1 MPPDAL
7 AQLARFVARS
17 VTLSRRDTRSHCQL
31 GWIDCS
37 VILACFAAGLY
48 DGVRSILRND
58 GYLGLYRGLAPNLM
72 ASGVSWG
79 VYFFSYNHAKN
90 FWRQHLL
97 HVDAS
102 TQYSAAGSD
111 GKLVARLGP
120 FAHLSCA
127 AFSGTLATLF
137 TNPFSMVKTRLQL
150 QGKEVNSNARLYRGV
165 FDAFYRIVR
174 EEGFTT
180 LYRGIGPSLV
190 LVSNGALQFMSYE
203 ELKRLTITHLIASH
217 EEKEL
222 HAAHFLCMGALAKV
236 FSATVTY
243 PMAVTRARLY
253 QRKPDELLKK
263 IATAPAAATVSVGA
277 GGGGAATLVAGLP
290 APAASK
296 HVDGKYHGMTDVI
309 SKIWRLE
316 GWRGF
321 YRGLTPMLIKV
332 RVKMRTN
339 VA

>member
-1 MPPDAL
+1 M
-7 AQLARFVARS
+7 
-17 VTLSRRDTRSHCQL
+17 
-31 GWIDCS
+31 
-37 VILACFAAGLY
+37 
-48 DGVRSILRND
+48 RSILRND

-102 TQYSAAGSD
+102 TQYSTAGSD
-111 GKLVARLGP
+111 GKRVARLGP

-150 QGKEVNSNARLYRGV
+150 QGKEINSNARLYRGV

-263 IATAPAAATVSVGA
+263 IATAPAMATVSVGS
-277 GGGGAATLVAGLP
+277 GGGAATLVATGGLS

-332 RVKMRTN
+332 TQKMDAHRGTWIGGHRRCLAGGLQ
-339 VA
+339 VCSLLFPLFFLCADRAFFRHHFPHL